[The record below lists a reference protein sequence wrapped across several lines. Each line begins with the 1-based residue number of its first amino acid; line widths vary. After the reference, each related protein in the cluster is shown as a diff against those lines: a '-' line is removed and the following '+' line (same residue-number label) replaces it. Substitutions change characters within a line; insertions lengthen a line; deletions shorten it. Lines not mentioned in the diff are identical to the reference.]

1 MVELVPPNGTKQS
14 YLRNEE
20 KRIKGLE
27 EVEPQV
33 GQTRDGNP
41 LSRVGQPVIGLSCSE
56 NILSSQSMIRHS
68 SNTSESWKKLPWFKS
83 KLKCQWNR
91 ETGYR
96 TRSRKMLR

>member
-1 MVELVPPNGTKQS
+1 VVELVPPNGTKQS

-20 KRIKGLE
+20 KRIKGRLE

-56 NILSSQSMIRHS
+56 NILWSQSMIRHS
-68 SNTSESWKKLPWFKS
+68 SNTSES
-83 KLKCQWNR
+83 
-91 ETGYR
+91 
-96 TRSRKMLR
+96 